1 MYEKEREAACG
12 IVAEACDLTRRV
24 QDEIVTSG
32 DALTKDDRSP
42 VTIADLAVQL
52 VVSRRLA
59 QAFPDDPLLAEEDST
74 AVAADPASARRVLE
88 LAGSR
93 LGSLDRKEMLA
104 ALDRSDHGGGGRY
117 WVLDPIDGTK
127 GFLRG
132 DQYAV
137 ALALVDEGRVV
148 AGVLGCPNLDLGLP
162 GAARAGYLVSASRG
176 AGARVRALAGGA
188 EAAARVDEVTD
199 PADAVLCES
208 VEAGHSAHS
217 VQGAVAARLG
227 ITAPPCRIDSQ
238 CKYAVVAAGRA
249 SVYLRLPRDPAYREK
264 SWDHAAGSIV
274 VEEAGGRVSD
284 LDGRPLDFSRGRLL
298 GTSRGIVCT
307 NGRIHD
313 TLVAA
318 CRAELGLESLER

>member
-1 MYEKEREAACG
+1 VRTQRG
-12 IVAEACDLTRRV
+12 
-24 QDEIVTSG
+24 DE
-32 DALTKDDRSP
+32 
-42 VTIADLAVQL
+42 
-52 VVSRRLA
+52 VSHRTVL
-59 QAFPDDPLLAEEDST
+59 DWIS
-74 AVAADPASARRVLE
+74 VGASA
-88 LAGSR
+88 
-93 LGSLDRKEMLA
+93 
-104 ALDRSDHGGGGRY
+104 GGGGRY

-137 ALALVDEGRVV
+137 ALALVDGGRVV

-162 GAARAGYLVSASRG
+162 DAAGPGCLVSASRG
-176 AGARVRALAGGA
+176 AGARVRELAGSA
-188 EAAARVDEVTD
+188 DAAARVDDVTD

-208 VEAGHSAHS
+208 VEAAHSAHS

-284 LDGRPLDFSRGRLL
+284 LDGRPLDFSHGSTLRANSGVVATDGRFHDQVIEAVGAVL
-298 GTSRGIVCT
+298 G
-307 NGRIHD
+307 
-313 TLVAA
+313 
-318 CRAELGLESLER
+318 